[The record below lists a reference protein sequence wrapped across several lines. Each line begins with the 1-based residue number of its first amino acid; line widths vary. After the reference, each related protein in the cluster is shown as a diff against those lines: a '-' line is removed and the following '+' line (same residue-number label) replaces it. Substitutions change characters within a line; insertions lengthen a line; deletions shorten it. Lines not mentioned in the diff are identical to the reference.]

1 MEKHNNIVRLDRIFT
16 EYKERFIRFALS
28 YVRDVDVA
36 EDLVMEAIMYYWENR
51 DTLINVENVP
61 LYILT
66 IIKNKSL
73 NYLNRLRTWDEVS
86 DRIITDKE
94 WDLKM
99 RISSLESCDPENL
112 FCEEVQQLLEQTLNK
127 LPEKTRRIFLLS
139 RDDEKNYKEI
149 AEITG
154 LSTKSVEFHISK
166 ALKHLRKRLKDY
178 LPLLLPVFDF
188 FYDR

>member
-1 MEKHNNIVRLDRIFT
+1 MDRIFT

-28 YVRDVDVA
+28 YVREVDVA
-36 EDLVMEAIMYYWENR
+36 EDVVMEAIMYYWENR
-51 DTLINVENVP
+51 NSLASVENVP

-73 NYLNRLRTWDEVS
+73 NHLKRLRTWDEVS
-86 DRIITDKE
+86 DRIITDTE

-99 RISSLESCDPENL
+99 RIASLESCNPESL
-112 FCEEVQQLLEQTLNK
+112 FCDEVQQLLEETLNK

-139 RDDEKNYKEI
+139 RNEEKNYKEI

-154 LSTKSVEFHISK
+154 LSIKSIEFHISK
-166 ALKHLRKRLKDY
+166 ALKLLRKHFKDY
-178 LPLLLPVFDF
+178 LPFLLPVFDF

>member
-1 MEKHNNIVRLDRIFT
+1 METQNNIVRLDRIFT

-28 YVRDVDVA
+28 YVREVDVA
-36 EDLVMEAIMYYWENR
+36 EDVVMEAIMYYWENR
-51 DTLINVENVP
+51 NSLASVENVP

-73 NYLNRLRTWDEVS
+73 NHLKRLRTWDEVS
-86 DRIITDKE
+86 DRIITDTE

-99 RISSLESCDPENL
+99 RIASLESCNPESL
-112 FCEEVQQLLEQTLNK
+112 FCDEVQQLLEETLNK

-139 RDDEKNYKEI
+139 RNEEKNYKEI

-154 LSTKSVEFHISK
+154 LSIKSIEFHISK
-166 ALKHLRKRLKDY
+166 ALKLLRKHFKDY
-178 LPLLLPVFDF
+178 LPFLLPVFDF